1 MFVKYRIVFVN
12 LHDSMRTKRIYRLL
26 WSFLPLLLVGCSE
39 DEDTLTNQRQRI
51 VSFLTSSH
59 IPRLVTAN
67 EVEEDSQLPFYTMH
81 GMDVYRYISSFY
93 NPDRSNWPE
102 VTPTSKVTLTFRLYE
117 FAYSAITDATVPF
130 YTNDPLYEYMFYEEL
145 GLTPGVWSFEPVT
158 IDLATD
164 RILNGWR
171 LALIGCRGGDDV
183 EAYLTFN
190 EAYGDEYFS
199 VIPKESPVAVFF
211 TIDSVE

>member
-1 MFVKYRIVFVN
+1 
-12 LHDSMRTKRIYRLL
+12 MRMKKRYG
-26 WSFLPLLLVGCSE
+26 FLGLLLVLLFAGCEE

-59 IPRLVTAN
+59 VPRLVPAD

-81 GMDVYRYISSFY
+81 GVDVYRYVPSYY

-117 FAYSAITDATVPF
+117 FSYSAITDATVPF
-130 YTNDPLYEYMFYEEL
+130 YTNDPLYEYVFYEQL
-145 GLTPGVWSFEPVT
+145 GLTPGLWSFEPVT
-158 IDLATD
+158 LDLATD

-171 LALIGCRGGDDV
+171 LALIGCRGGDEV
-183 EAYLTFN
+183 EAYMTFN
-190 EAYGDEYFS
+190 EAYGDDYFS

>member
-1 MFVKYRIVFVN
+1 
-12 LHDSMRTKRIYRLL
+12 MRMKKIYGFL
-26 WSFLPLLLVGCSE
+26 WLILPLLFVGCEE
-39 DEDTLTNQRQRI
+39 DEDTLPRQRERI

-59 IPRLVTAN
+59 VPRLVPAD

-81 GMDVYRYISSFY
+81 GVDVYRYLPSYY

-117 FAYSAITDATVPF
+117 FAYSPITDATVPF
-130 YTNDPLYEYMFYEEL
+130 YTNDPLYEYVFYEQL

-171 LALIGCRGGDDV
+171 LALIGCRSGDEV
-183 EAYLTFN
+183 EAYMTFN
-190 EAYGDEYFS
+190 EAYGDDYFS

-211 TIDSVE
+211 TIDRVE

>member
-1 MFVKYRIVFVN
+1 
-12 LHDSMRTKRIYRLL
+12 MRMKKRYG
-26 WSFLPLLLVGCSE
+26 FLGLLLVLLFAGCEE
-39 DEDTLTNQRQRI
+39 DEDILTNQRQRI

-59 IPRLVTAN
+59 VPRLVPVD

-81 GMDVYRYISSFY
+81 GVDVYRYVPSYY

-130 YTNDPLYEYMFYEEL
+130 YTNDPLYEYVFYEQL
-145 GLTPGVWSFEPVT
+145 GLTPGLWSFEPVT
-158 IDLATD
+158 LDLATD

-171 LALIGCRGGDDV
+171 LALIGCRGGDEV
-183 EAYLTFN
+183 EAYMTFN
-190 EAYGDEYFS
+190 EAYGDDYFS

>member
-1 MFVKYRIVFVN
+1 
-12 LHDSMRTKRIYRLL
+12 MRMKKRYG
-26 WSFLPLLLVGCSE
+26 FLGLLLVLLFAGCEE

-59 IPRLVTAN
+59 VPRLVSVD

-81 GMDVYRYISSFY
+81 GVDIYRYVPSYY

-130 YTNDPLYEYMFYEEL
+130 YTNDPLYEYVFYEQL
-145 GLTPGVWSFEPVT
+145 GLTPGLWSFEPVT
-158 IDLATD
+158 LDLATD

-171 LALIGCRGGDDV
+171 LALIGCRGGDEV
-183 EAYLTFN
+183 EAYMTFN
-190 EAYGDEYFS
+190 EAYGDDYFS